1 MLLGRC
7 YCAFLVGDGLG
18 GPGCSAERDK
28 ASQVGSYQ
36 GPLGFG
42 FLQLCIKERAL
53 IIFPATKGNY
63 REGGK
68 KKNPPDHRGQ
78 PPPQSSSKIFA
89 SLPWL
94 TEADTP
100 WAQACV
106 EPGNRDFCFVLFGL
120 MVCVTLWE
128 VAAAAGAAK
137 LRQRVADEMSFIY
150 LL

>member
-28 ASQVGSYQ
+28 ASQVGGYE

-68 KKNPPDHRGQ
+68 KNNPPDLRGQ
-78 PPPQSSSKIFA
+78 LPPNPAARFLHP
-89 SLPWL
+89 SL
-94 TEADTP
+94 
-100 WAQACV
+100 
-106 EPGNRDFCFVLFGL
+106 G
-120 MVCVTLWE
+120 
-128 VAAAAGAAK
+128 
-137 LRQRVADEMSFIY
+137 
-150 LL
+150 